1 MPAPEWSLAER
12 VVSAYADVDG
22 LRMAVVTGSLARGLA
37 DEASDVDIYLYGEGP
52 VLTTAPLDR
61 ARVLGG
67 ERVVAIPTGHGW
79 FEKYRL
85 GRHLVDIETSDTAGL
100 AAAADALAAGA
111 VPTDAVVKLAAGVR
125 DARAVLGRGEL
136 EAWQARLAY
145 TDAVAVAEVKA
156 RGPRLLSAQALYELT
171 LARGDVLSFS
181 TRLSAVLLDAIAL
194 LGAANRQFVPVGEP
208 KWLPWHLSR
217 LAEVPRGVLAT
228 IGRAL
233 LEPSP
238 EAMADVDHLLTE
250 VLDLVDQLV
259 PEADTSTAR
268 FVLALRPTV
277 IGP

>member
-1 MPAPEWSLAER
+1 VPAPEWSLAER
-12 VVSAYADVDG
+12 VVSAYADVEG

-37 DEASDVDIYLYGEGP
+37 DEASDVDVYLYASGP
-52 VLTTAPLDR
+52 AVTSPPIDR

-67 ERVVAIPTGHGW
+67 DRIVAIPTGHGW

-85 GRHLVDIETSDTAGL
+85 GRHLVDIETIDAEVLT
-100 AAAADALAAGA
+100 AAAEAFDRGAIPSDAA
-111 VPTDAVVKLAAGVR
+111 VKLAAGLR
-125 DARAVLGRGEL
+125 DARAVLGSREL
-136 EAWQARLAY
+136 AVWQARLAY
-145 TDAVAVAEVKA
+145 TDALALAEVKA

-171 LARGDVLSFS
+171 LARGDVLSFT

-217 LAEVPRGVLAT
+217 LPEVPRGVLAT

-238 EAMADVDHLLTE
+238 EAMADVDHLLAE
-250 VLDLVDQLV
+250 ILDLVDELV
-259 PEADTSTAR
+259 PGADTGTAR